1 VVVDR
6 RVLPRQP
13 DAGPHLLGMMADV
26 DPGHAH
32 PAPVGLQ
39 QSRQHPDEGGLA
51 GPVRA
56 EQPVDAAALHGQVEA
71 IQRTDRDLAA
81 EHLDQVLDLDDRV
94 IHRCSSVCVLQV
106 VYFRVNHRCC
116 TLPCQQDEQR
126 DGDMPTKRERI
137 DQPAAT
143 ATAPPPVRRL
153 RRAERR
159 EQLLAAAT
167 QAFARTGFAATS
179 LDDIAEQAGISRV
192 LLYRHFESKTDLYH
206 AVLDRAV
213 ARLTAA
219 VGVRDYT
226 YASIDALLRAA
237 AEDPDGF
244 RLLFHHAARE
254 PEFRQQM
261 DRFQRGMVATARR
274 ELVKLIPDRVW
285 TQWAAR
291 LAPVVAIEAVMAWL
305 DAGQPDPDQ
314 AADRIRQA
322 LAGVISAAQ

>member
-1 VVVDR
+1 
-6 RVLPRQP
+6 
-13 DAGPHLLGMMADV
+13 MA
-26 DPGHAH
+26 
-32 PAPVGLQ
+32 
-39 QSRQHPDEGGLA
+39 
-51 GPVRA
+51 
-56 EQPVDAAALHGQVEA
+56 
-71 IQRTDRDLAA
+71 
-81 EHLDQVLDLDDRV
+81 
-94 IHRCSSVCVLQV
+94 
-106 VYFRVNHRCC
+106 
-116 TLPCQQDEQR
+116 
-126 DGDMPTKRERI
+126 TKRERA
-137 DQPAAT
+137 DQSAAT
-143 ATAPPPVRRL
+143 ATAPPSVRRL

-192 LLYRHFESKTDLYH
+192 LLYRHFDSKTDLYL

-213 ARLTAA
+213 GRLTAA
-219 VGVRDYT
+219 VGTRDYT
-226 YASIDALLRAA
+226 YASIDALLGAA

-274 ELVKLIPDRVW
+274 ELAKVIDDRAW
-285 TQWAAR
+285 TQWAAQ

-322 LAGVISAAQ
+322 LGGVINAAQ